1 MPDYSKNFLAS
12 MTGFMNLE
20 DNPDNVNTGDPAP
33 AKPSRIPLPD
43 YKNPQSRLKYAEA
56 FRNKYGQYVQG
67 RGDAPLRLNE
77 VPNVQNEKL
86 TVKQSSLN
94 AGKKL
99 GLDPVLLYASAMEE
113 GVSGMF
119 KKGYEGEGYFN
130 SSSYEDF
137 PISGFA
143 GVGLDNFAD
152 SFKGLVKKGYLPADF
167 EKKFKRTIMTNE
179 KGQETHS
186 GDFKTVEDVFQAK
199 AAMMKDS
206 EDQVVNYA
214 KRNNINLS
222 PAAKNFF
229 TLINYNAGEGN
240 AQKMLVDYEKAGALK
255 DDSFLKARP
264 TKGGSLKDTSWKQ
277 PYDNVIRRIRMASAL
292 RNEGYF
298 DDVPN

>member
-20 DNPDNVNTGDPAP
+20 DNPDNVSTGDPAP

-167 EKKFKRTIMTNE
+167 EKKFRRTIMTNE

-186 GDFKTVEDVFQAK
+186 GDFKTIEDVFQAK

-222 PAAKNFF
+222 PEAKRFF
-229 TLINYNAGEGN
+229 SLINYNAGEGN
-240 AQKMLVDYEKAGALK
+240 AQKMLVDYEKAGVLK
-255 DDSFLKARP
+255 DNSFLKARP
-264 TKGGSLKDTSWKQ
+264 TKGGNLKDTSWKQ
-277 PYDNVIRRIRMASAL
+277 PYDNVMRRWKMAEAL
-292 RNEGYF
+292 KQEGLF
-298 DDVPN
+298 E